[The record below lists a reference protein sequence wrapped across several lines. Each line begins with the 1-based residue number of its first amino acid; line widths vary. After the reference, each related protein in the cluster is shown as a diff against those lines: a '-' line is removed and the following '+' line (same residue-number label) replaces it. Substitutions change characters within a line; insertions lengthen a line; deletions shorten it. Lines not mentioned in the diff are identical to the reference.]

1 MVAKHNEPAASY
13 YLLLASALNTQ
24 RQWMLA
30 LSHMLCVTKQ
40 PLFDRAVLHR
50 WSNLTFDSLVLENMA
65 PGDARS
71 AEVARPLSVS
81 SANNLW
87 ALYYNREE
95 MRLILRNLTFVVGSQ
110 TELDYYLYW

>member
-1 MVAKHNEPAASY
+1 MTV
-13 YLLLASALNTQ
+13 
-24 RQWMLA
+24 
-30 LSHMLCVTKQ
+30 
-40 PLFDRAVLHR
+40 
-50 WSNLTFDSLVLENMA
+50 DSLVLENMA

-87 ALYYNREE
+87 ALYYPRGEQ
-95 MRLILRNLTFVVGSQ
+95 LLLLRNATCVLGSQ

>member
-1 MVAKHNEPAASY
+1 MHAKALTSPMVLTSSAQTAQQAWRVGATSY
-13 YLLLASALNTQ
+13 SLACLLP
-24 RQWMLA
+24 R
-30 LSHMLCVTKQ
+30 
-40 PLFDRAVLHR
+40 R

-87 ALYYNREE
+87 ALYYNRQE
-95 MRLILRNLTFVVGSQ
+95 MRLLARNGTFVLGSQ
-110 TELDYYLYW
+110 TELDYYRYW

>member
-1 MVAKHNEPAASY
+1 MTV
-13 YLLLASALNTQ
+13 
-24 RQWMLA
+24 
-30 LSHMLCVTKQ
+30 
-40 PLFDRAVLHR
+40 
-50 WSNLTFDSLVLENMA
+50 DSLVLENMA

-87 ALYYNREE
+87 ALYYPRGEQ
-95 MRLILRNLTFVVGSQ
+95 RLLLRNATFVMGSQ